1 MWRLLMP
8 MCASMWCAASH
19 PSSQVHAT
27 RTGTGP
33 TAPASVRLPLPLGPL
48 LSGRTLPCPASAE
61 LCCLLRALPCPADL
75 KPLYSSSSKAALLG
89 QLFERLQASLQASG
103 ALPPVQGASGGSSS
117 EQQPAPQALVW

>member
-1 MWRLLMP
+1 
-8 MCASMWCAASH
+8 
-19 PSSQVHAT
+19 
-27 RTGTGP
+27 
-33 TAPASVRLPLPLGPL
+33 
-48 LSGRTLPCPASAE
+48 
-61 LCCLLRALPCPADL
+61 LRALPCPADL